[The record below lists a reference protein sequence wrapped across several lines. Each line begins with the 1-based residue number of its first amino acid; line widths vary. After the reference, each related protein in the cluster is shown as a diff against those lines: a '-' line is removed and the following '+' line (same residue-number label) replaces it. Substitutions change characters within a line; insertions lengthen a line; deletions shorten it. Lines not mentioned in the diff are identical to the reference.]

1 MLPLRDDNPT
11 RTFPLVTI
19 LLILANG
26 LVWLWELTLGSG
38 DQLGRF
44 FLHFGFV
51 PGVLIGKVSPPPA
64 PLVPYALSILSSM
77 FVHGSWSHVLG
88 NMLFLWIFGNN
99 IEDRLGHAR
108 YLLFYIAGGV
118 AAALV
123 HLLSDPSSSI
133 PTIGASGAIAAV
145 MGAYLFLFP
154 HAKIRTLVFVV
165 FITSILLPAWL
176 FLGIWFLIQLF
187 QGTFAGNAEGVA
199 VWAHIGGFLFGV
211 VVAAVTARTARMRSD
226 NYTT

>member
-51 PGVLIGKVSPPPA
+51 PGVLVGKVSPPPA

-99 IEDRLGHAR
+99 IEDRLGHVR

-145 MGAYLFLFP
+145 MGAY
-154 HAKIRTLVFVV
+154 